1 MESAIGMNV
10 GSISALPL
18 SSSVTMATLLQFSE
32 SQLPSLRS
40 NNASLAGS
48 MGWRIG
54 SGSTESLEQDAHA

>member
-18 SSSVTMATLLQFSE
+18 SSSVTMATLLQLSE

-40 NNASLAGS
+40 NNACLAGS
-48 MGWRIG
+48 VGWRIG
-54 SGSTESLEQDAHA
+54 